1 MADTA
6 IVESGKQAVQQ
17 PTKRVTDYSLGIFGT
32 SDNFIMAMQMAKAL
46 AESTYTRRI
55 HPTV

>member
-17 PTKRVTDYSLGIFGT
+17 STKRVTDYSLG
-32 SDNFIMAMQMAKAL
+32 L
-46 AESTYTRRI
+46 R
-55 HPTV
+55 TV

>member
-17 PTKRVTDYSLGIFGT
+17 STKRVTDYSLGI
-32 SDNFIMAMQMAKAL
+32 SEQAIISLWLCRWQ
-46 AESTYTRRI
+46 RR
-55 HPTV
+55 